1 VVASMDWP
9 QVTTYKALVSAQ
21 AHMEEIIQN
30 LDGMIRE
37 LLISF
42 YKRTGKKPKRIIFY
56 RDGISEGQFN
66 HVLILEMDAI
76 RKACA
81 SLEDGYLPP
90 VTFVV
95 IQKRHHTRLFPG
107 VHGRRDVTDR
117 SGNILPGTVVDTEI
131 CHPRE
136 FDFYLCSHAGIQG
149 TSRPIHYH
157 VLYDENCFSADGLQI
172 LTNSLCYTYAR
183 CTRAVSVVVASMDW
197 PQVTTYKAL
206 VSAQAHME
214 EIIQN
219 LGGMIRELLISF
231 YKRTGKK
238 PKRII
243 FY

>member
-1 VVASMDWP
+1 MQCHCRRSPPPAHRRRSGASVGVVVASMDWP

-90 VTFVV
+90 VTFVIRFSREPAGQYTIMSSTMKTV
-95 IQKRHHTRLFPG
+95 SRMMGCRYLQTACATHT
-107 VHGRRDVTDR
+107 HD
-117 SGNILPGTVVDTEI
+117 
-131 CHPRE
+131 
-136 FDFYLCSHAGIQG
+136 
-149 TSRPIHYH
+149 
-157 VLYDENCFSADGLQI
+157 
-172 LTNSLCYTYAR
+172 AR
-183 CTRAVSVVVASMDW
+183 ALS
-197 PQVTTYKAL
+197 QL
-206 VSAQAHME
+206 VSLYA
-214 EIIQN
+214 
-219 LGGMIRELLISF
+219 SF
-231 YKRTGKK
+231 TK
-238 PKRII
+238 
-243 FY
+243 FFV

>member
-1 VVASMDWP
+1 MTLTRLYHRRCRGMALAAGTVVVASMDWP

-21 AHMEEIIQN
+21 AHREEIIQN
-30 LDGMIRE
+30 LGGMIRE
-37 LLISF
+37 LMISF

-66 HVLILEMDAI
+66 HVLLLEMDAI

-136 FDFYLCSHAGIQG
+136 FDFYLCSHAGIQ
-149 TSRPIHYH
+149 INWNHY
-157 VLYDENCFSADGLQI
+157 
-172 LTNSLCYTYAR
+172 
-183 CTRAVSVVVASMDW
+183 
-197 PQVTTYKAL
+197 
-206 VSAQAHME
+206 
-214 EIIQN
+214 
-219 LGGMIRELLISF
+219 
-231 YKRTGKK
+231 
-238 PKRII
+238 
-243 FY
+243 

>member
-1 VVASMDWP
+1 HTPSTTLAQLGKVVASMDWP

-21 AHMEEIIQN
+21 AHREEIIQN
-30 LDGMIRE
+30 LGGMIRE

-42 YKRTGKKPKRIIFY
+42 NKRAGKKPKRIIFY

-66 HVLILEMDAI
+66 HVLLLEMDTV

-90 VTFVV
+90 VTFVI

-157 VLYDENCFSADGLQI
+157 VLYDENRFSADGLQI

-183 CTRAVSVVVASMDW
+183 CTRAVSV
-197 PQVTTYKAL
+197 
-206 VSAQAHME
+206 
-214 EIIQN
+214 
-219 LGGMIRELLISF
+219 
-231 YKRTGKK
+231 
-238 PKRII
+238 
-243 FY
+243 

>member
-21 AHMEEIIQN
+21 AHREEIIQN
-30 LDGMIRE
+30 LGGMIRE
-37 LLISF
+37 LMISF

-66 HVLILEMDAI
+66 HVLLLEMDAI

-136 FDFYLCSHAGIQG
+136 FDFYLCSHAGIQF
-149 TSRPIHYH
+149 
-157 VLYDENCFSADGLQI
+157 V
-172 LTNSLCYTYAR
+172 
-183 CTRAVSVVVASMDW
+183 
-197 PQVTTYKAL
+197 
-206 VSAQAHME
+206 
-214 EIIQN
+214 
-219 LGGMIRELLISF
+219 
-231 YKRTGKK
+231 
-238 PKRII
+238 
-243 FY
+243 

>member
-1 VVASMDWP
+1 MQCHCRRSPPPAHRRRSGASVGVVVASMDWP

-90 VTFVV
+90 VTFVELWLIPRFAIRGSLISTFV
-95 IQKRHHTRLFPG
+95 AMLEFREPAGQYTIMSSTMKTVSRMMGCRYLQTACATHT
-107 VHGRRDVTDR
+107 HD
-117 SGNILPGTVVDTEI
+117 
-131 CHPRE
+131 
-136 FDFYLCSHAGIQG
+136 
-149 TSRPIHYH
+149 
-157 VLYDENCFSADGLQI
+157 
-172 LTNSLCYTYAR
+172 AR
-183 CTRAVSVVVASMDW
+183 ALS
-197 PQVTTYKAL
+197 QL
-206 VSAQAHME
+206 VSLYA
-214 EIIQN
+214 
-219 LGGMIRELLISF
+219 SF
-231 YKRTGKK
+231 TK
-238 PKRII
+238 
-243 FY
+243 FFV

>member
-1 VVASMDWP
+1 MQCHCRCSPPPAHSRCSRASVGAVVASMDWP

-21 AHMEEIIQN
+21 AHREEIIQN
-30 LDGMIRE
+30 LGGMIRE
-37 LLISF
+37 LMISF

-66 HVLILEMDAI
+66 HVLLLEMDAI

-136 FDFYLCSHAGIQG
+136 FDFYLCSHAGIQALRMRDVCLVACKCG
-149 TSRPIHYH
+149 ARLARYLKHPESGSKDASKL
-157 VLYDENCFSADGLQI
+157 VV
-172 LTNSLCYTYAR
+172 SLEPGSYR
-183 CTRAVSVVVASMDW
+183 HDSHI
-197 PQVTTYKAL
+197 
-206 VSAQAHME
+206 QATE
-214 EIIQN
+214 RSQPN
-219 LGGMIRELLISF
+219 
-231 YKRTGKK
+231 K
-238 PKRII
+238 P
-243 FY
+243 